1 MRVLQFTK
9 RCVTL
14 LAAGCIALSG
24 CGDSGPEAP
33 FNPGGTSDDIAS
45 LNATFE
51 SPTFASFAWFSP
63 QFNAALSGSPL
74 VAASASAF
82 DLRQASTGR
91 ELRAAAV
98 RSAQR
103 LSELLPQVANGSFS
117 ASVAAIPAEIA
128 GRTFEYIDGSYV
140 ATDRTG
146 APSNGVRFILYAVDP
161 VTFLPAEP
169 LVETGY
175 VQLTDLS
182 GSLTQAARVIVVS
195 GETTYLD
202 YTVSVSANTTSGQIV
217 VSGFVTDGTNRANIS
232 LRSTVTSDAGL
243 TLVYTV
249 DVPQRDVSISLTMTA
264 TGLDQESGTIEI
276 SLAMSGPNGTV
287 SMVGSFTQAG
297 GTITVRVNG
306 DHYATITAS
315 GAEPAIT
322 GADGQ
327 PLTDQDAEALE
338 GIYQLTGEAF
348 TSFDA
353 MIMPVGAFMQPAT

>member
-14 LAAGCIALSG
+14 LAAGCVALSG

-33 FNPGGTSDDIAS
+33 FNPSGTSDDIAS

-74 VAASASAF
+74 VAASATAF
-82 DLRQASTGR
+82 DLRQATTTR
-91 ELRAAAV
+91 DLRAAAA

-103 LSELLPQVANGSFS
+103 LGELLPQVANGSFS

-128 GRTFEYIDGSYV
+128 GRTFEYVDGSYV

-161 VTFLPAEP
+161 VTFQPAEP

-202 YTVSVSANTTSGQIV
+202 YTVSVSANTTSGQVV
-217 VSGFVTDGTNRANIS
+217 VSGFVTDGTNRADIH
-232 LRSTVTSDAGL
+232 LRSTVTSEGL
-243 TLVYTV
+243 TLLYTV

-264 TGLDQESGTIEI
+264 TGLDQETGTIEI

-353 MIMPVGAFMQPAT
+353 MIMPVGAFMEPAA

>member
-14 LAAGCIALSG
+14 LAAGCVALSG

-33 FNPGGTSDDIAS
+33 FNPSGTSEDIAS

-74 VAASASAF
+74 VAASATAF
-82 DLRQASTGR
+82 DLRQATTSR
-91 ELRAAAV
+91 DLRAAAV

-103 LSELLPQVANGSFS
+103 LGELLPQVANGSFS

-128 GRTFEYIDGSYV
+128 GRTFEYVDGSYV

-161 VTFLPAEP
+161 VTFQPAQP

-202 YTVSVSANTTSGQIV
+202 YTVSVSANTTSGQVV
-217 VSGFVTDGTNRANIS
+217 VSGFVTDGTNRADIH
-232 LRSTVTSDAGL
+232 LRSTVTSEGL
-243 TLVYTV
+243 TLLYTV

-315 GAEPAIT
+315 GTEPAIT

-353 MIMPVGAFMQPAT
+353 MIMPVGAFMEPAA